1 MDVALFDYELPS
13 ELIAQ
18 EPAEPRDSSRLLVM
32 DRAHGTWVDRRFSD
46 LPAFLREGDCVV
58 ANQSRVIPARLLG
71 TLEPGGYPVE
81 LLMLRPVDGERWDA
95 LVRPGRRCRTGALV
109 SVAAGAARVRIIAEK
124 EDGVREVLVEAPWP
138 VLELLDHHG
147 LPPLPPYI
155 ARHDTPMPDDRQRY
169 QTVYARHDGSI
180 AAPTAGLHFTPELL
194 GRIGAIG
201 ADVHFL
207 TLHVGAGTFRPLRA
221 GRVEEHRIAAESVE
235 ISGETAAAVNRA
247 RAAGRRIVAI
257 GTTTTR
263 ALEWAATADGRL
275 RTVRGA
281 ADLFIYPGH
290 RFRLVDALV
299 TNFHLPRSTLLLL
312 ASAFC
317 GREPLLRAYRH
328 AIAERY
334 RFYSYGDAMLIA

>member
-1 MDVALFDYELPS
+1 MDVTQFDYELPS
-13 ELIAQ
+13 DLIAQ
-18 EPAEPRDSSRLLVM
+18 EPAEPRDSARLLVM

-46 LPAFLREGDCVV
+46 LPAFLQEGDCVV

-201 ADVHFL
+201 AEVHFL

-221 GRVEEHRIAAESVE
+221 ERVEEHRIAAENVE
-235 ISGETAAAVNRA
+235 ISAETAAAVNRA
-247 RAAGRRIVAI
+247 RAAGRRVVAV

-275 RTVRGA
+275 RAVRGA
-281 ADLFIYPGH
+281 
-290 RFRLVDALV
+290 
-299 TNFHLPRSTLLLL
+299 
-312 ASAFC
+312 
-317 GREPLLRAYRH
+317 
-328 AIAERY
+328 
-334 RFYSYGDAMLIA
+334 

>member
-1 MDVALFDYELPS
+1 M
-13 ELIAQ
+13 
-18 EPAEPRDSSRLLVM
+18 
-32 DRAHGTWVDRRFSD
+32 
-46 LPAFLREGDCVV
+46 
-58 ANQSRVIPARLLG
+58 
-71 TLEPGGYPVE
+71 
-81 LLMLRPVDGERWDA
+81 
-95 LVRPGRRCRTGALV
+95 
-109 SVAAGAARVRIIAEK
+109 
-124 EDGVREVLVEAPWP
+124 REVTVEAPWP

-155 ARHDTPMPDDRQRY
+155 ARHDAPKPDDRERY
-169 QTVYARHDGSI
+169 QTVYARHDGSV
-180 AAPTAGLHFTPELL
+180 AAPTAGLHFTPDLL

-201 ADVHFL
+201 AEVHFL

-221 GRVEEHRIAAESVE
+221 ERVEEHRIAAENVE

-312 ASAFC
+312 AAAFC
-317 GREPLLRAYRH
+317 GREALLRAYRH

-334 RFYSYGDAMLIA
+334 RFYSYGDAMLIARAMIRAHLLRGLGALDTARAQRDHASTPRGRPSGAASQLDPSHRSRRALSDRRLGCAPSSSRSSRPTAPRAPDGCAPRTARSRRRPSCRWRRWGR

>member
-1 MDVALFDYELPS
+1 
-13 ELIAQ
+13 
-18 EPAEPRDSSRLLVM
+18 
-32 DRAHGTWVDRRFSD
+32 
-46 LPAFLREGDCVV
+46 
-58 ANQSRVIPARLLG
+58 
-71 TLEPGGYPVE
+71 
-81 LLMLRPVDGERWDA
+81 
-95 LVRPGRRCRTGALV
+95 
-109 SVAAGAARVRIIAEK
+109 
-124 EDGVREVLVEAPWP
+124 
-138 VLELLDHHG
+138 
-147 LPPLPPYI
+147 
-155 ARHDTPMPDDRQRY
+155 MPDDRQRY

-221 GRVEEHRIAAESVE
+221 ERVEEHRIAAERVE

-275 RTVRGA
+275 RTIRGA

-312 ASAFC
+312 TAAFC
-317 GREPLLRAYRH
+317 GREALLRAYRH

>member
-1 MDVALFDYELPS
+1 MDIAQFDYELPS

-18 EPAEPRDSSRLLVM
+18 EPAEPRDSARLLVM
-32 DRAHGTWVDRRFSD
+32 NRAQGTWVDRRFSD

-71 TLEPGGYPVE
+71 TLEPGGHRVE

-95 LVRPGRRCRTGALV
+95 LVRPGRRCRTGAQV
-109 SVAAGAARVRIIAEK
+109 SVAAGAARVRIVAEK
-124 EDGVREVLVEAPWP
+124 EDGVREVTVEAPWP

-155 ARHDTPMPDDRQRY
+155 GRHDAPKPDDRERY
-169 QTVYARHDGSI
+169 QTVYARHDGSV
-180 AAPTAGLHFTPELL
+180 AAPTAGLHFTPALL

-201 ADVHFL
+201 AEVHFL
-207 TLHVGAGTFRPLRA
+207 TLHVGVGTFRPLRA
-221 GRVEEHRIAAESVE
+221 ERVEEHRIAAESVE

-247 RAAGRRIVAI
+247 RAAGRRVVAV

-275 RTVRGA
+275 RAVRGA

-299 TNFHLPRSTLLLL
+299 TNFHLPRSTLLVL
-312 ASAFC
+312 AAAFC
-317 GREPLLRAYRH
+317 GREALLRAYRH
-328 AIAERY
+328 AVAERY
-334 RFYSYGDAMLIA
+334 RFYSYGDAMFIA